1 MMNALFEGQTRV
13 VFMALCAMF
22 CVTLSMNRANA
33 ADKPNILLIVADDQF
48 SAGDAK

>member
-1 MMNALFEGQTRV
+1 MRFRQVLWAV
-13 VFMALCAMF
+13 CAMLGL
-22 CVTLSMNRANA
+22 TLNNSPSRA